1 MTTWEK
7 QTWAIITIPGKPSW
21 QPNEVKFVGG
31 GGEGFTRRKEMM

>member
-31 GGEGFTRRKEMM
+31 GALLDVKK